1 VYTTEVDSAA
11 WVAEHQVCWELF
23 PVQELVKGHGLQQTG
38 YALQMFGRCDRGAN
52 DDWAASARSI
62 HERLRL
68 LANDALEALP
78 AHPMLQPAPAGRA
91 VVRME
96 SPIVVEVELTVI
108 ASPPDPA
115 HPLPPAGVKRLIAA
129 LGDRLRSM
137 GLKKR
142 GGATCR
148 PWRRTRDVVG
158 RRRPAWLWIR
168 DEASGR
174 ALRRQRV
181 DP

>member
-1 VYTTEVDSAA
+1 MSGTPRTFDGDWPS
-11 WVAEHQVCWELF
+11 WVEHHEVCWELSAF
-23 PVQELVKGHGLQQTG
+23 QEMVKDHGLRQTG
-38 YALQMFGRCDRGAN
+38 FALKLFGRLDPRAM
-52 DDWAASARSI
+52 DHAPAAARSI

-78 AHPMLQPAPAGRA
+78 VHAMVQAPGRA

-115 HPLPPAGVKRLIAA
+115 HPLPPTEVKRLIAA

-142 GGATCR
+142 G
-148 PWRRTRDVVG
+148 
-158 RRRPAWLWIR
+158 
-168 DEASGR
+168 
-174 ALRRQRV
+174 
-181 DP
+181 

>member
-1 VYTTEVDSAA
+1 MTSEATYTTEVDSAA

-23 PVQELVKGHGLQQTG
+23 PVQEMVKGHGLQHTG
-38 YALQMFGRCDRGAN
+38 YALQMFGRFDRGAH
-52 DDWAASARSI
+52 DDWAAMARSI

-78 AHPMLQPAPAGRA
+78 VHPMLQAAPAGRA

-115 HPLPPAGVKRLIAA
+115 HPLPPAELKHLIAA

-142 GGATCR
+142 G
-148 PWRRTRDVVG
+148 
-158 RRRPAWLWIR
+158 
-168 DEASGR
+168 
-174 ALRRQRV
+174 
-181 DP
+181 

>member
-1 VYTTEVDSAA
+1 MTSEAAYATEVDSAA

-23 PVQELVKGHGLQQTG
+23 PVQEMVKGHGLQHTG
-38 YALQMFGRCDRGAN
+38 YALQMFGRFDRGAH
-52 DDWAASARSI
+52 DDWAAMARSI

-78 AHPMLQPAPAGRA
+78 VHPMVQAPGRA

-108 ASPPDPA
+108 ASPADPA
-115 HPLPPAGVKRLIAA
+115 HPLPPAEVKRLIAA

-142 GGATCR
+142 G
-148 PWRRTRDVVG
+148 
-158 RRRPAWLWIR
+158 
-168 DEASGR
+168 
-174 ALRRQRV
+174 
-181 DP
+181 